1 MIAGFGNLNC
11 FPQSREASDTC
22 VLCYFLGTDAASCAV
37 SDPLHQRL
45 RLRRRV
51 HQRPGAERELQ
62 HSGHQVTS
70 QMVIHT
76 VLLLILGTFY
86 GTKAASRTS
95 ELY

>member
-11 FPQSREASDTC
+11 FPQSREASATC

-62 HSGHQVTS
+62 HSGHQVNITNGYS
-70 QMVIHT
+70 HRVAPHSGD
-76 VLLLILGTFY
+76 ILW
-86 GTKAASRTS
+86 S
-95 ELY
+95 